1 MKGQVER
8 VKMPSSKGKDYL
20 IYKIYIE
27 SVDTN
32 CYIFGSSKTRD
43 AVIIDPGA
51 EAEKIKAFI
60 KRENLSPKCII
71 NTHGHIDHIGAN
83 FELGLPVYIHGK
95 DANFLTNP
103 LLNLAPFYG
112 KLKGSPK
119 ASRILKEGDEI
130 DVSGIKLEVIHT
142 PGHTPGGISL
152 YHDGVIFTGDTLFA
166 QSIGRTDLPYG
177 SANDI
182 TRSIKEKLF
191 RLDDSTI
198 VYPGHGDQTSIG
210 FEKRNNPWL

>member
-1 MKGQVER
+1 MKSKR
-8 VKMPSSKGKDYL
+8 RKRKMASSKDKDYL
-20 IYKIYIE
+20 LYKIYID

-32 CYIFGSSKTRD
+32 CYVFGSKKTKE
-43 AVIIDPGA
+43 VVVIDPGA
-51 EAEKIKAFI
+51 EAEKIKGLI
-60 KRENLSPKCII
+60 KRENLLPKCIV

-83 FELGLPVYIHGK
+83 SELGLPVYIHEK

-103 LLNLAPFYG
+103 MLSLAAFYG
-112 KLKGSPK
+112 KLKCSPK

-130 DVSGIKLEVIHT
+130 EVSDIKLKVIHT

-152 YHDGVIFTGDTLFA
+152 YHDGMVFTGDTLFA
-166 QSIGRTDLPYG
+166 QGIGRTDLPYG
-177 SANDI
+177 STNDI

-191 RLDDSTI
+191 GLDDSTV